1 VILSGDLNSRPT
13 DLPVRILR
21 QYLLDA
27 QEQGGTGAGLTVPE
41 DHPVNRIDYI
51 LYDNDFG
58 ILPDSTQVLPSG
70 SSDHRSV
77 WTELVLRPKRQC

>member
-1 VILSGDLNSRPT
+1 
-13 DLPVRILR
+13 
-21 QYLLDA
+21 
-27 QEQGGTGAGLTVPE
+27 
-41 DHPVNRIDYI
+41 VNRIDYI